1 MSYQW
6 NKFGKLEDV
15 ALGEKYVILM
25 NGDNKYKKMARYT
38 YKERALEVYQK
49 AKKLIGIEVTLRTSQ
64 NTAEWPPEIWFSE
77 IKKTD

>member
-49 AKKLIGIEVTLRTSQ
+49 AKKFLITIEIQPALAI
-64 NTAEWPPEIWFSE
+64 AEA
-77 IKKTD
+77 